1 MLTRDALIVLMLAAL
16 SGCRSQDSAAIADS
30 FSSSEPGAVDL
41 SATVQG
47 NWDRVCVLGPY
58 TNNQKAAQTLGFAW
72 AVETLT
78 DVYRNDGI
86 SVLVFVRGDAVLKH
100 VEHSRG
106 SGDFSNLSGRCFP
119 RDRAKFVHVARP
131 VKGLPGLFPADEA

>member
-1 MLTRDALIVLMLAAL
+1 MLTRDALIMLMLAAL

-30 FSSSEPGAVDL
+30 FSSSESGAVDL
-41 SATVQG
+41 SAVVQG
-47 NWDRVCVLGPY
+47 DWDRVCVLGPY
-58 TNNQKAAQTLGFAW
+58 SNNDKAAQTLGFTWPA
-72 AVETLT
+72 ETLT
-78 DVYRNDGI
+78 DVHQNDGF

-119 RDRAKFVHVARP
+119 KDNAKFVQVARP
-131 VKGLPGLFPADEA
+131 VKGWPGLFPADEA